1 MLKFWGDGSQE
12 AKALVDSIVVR
23 STANFNWTFIFILS
37 VVFYVY
43 WSEIHKKNTEAVC
56 AGLALYGVHWLYEI
70 ANAVIGHV
78 TGYPLWS
85 VSNASTT
92 YILLVGVCWEL
103 SMMFSLA
110 GIISFKMMPQ
120 DRSRRYFA
128 KNGRKGISCKL
139 VVALEMAL
147 LFALVESFLAG
158 TSNHSFIWVYKWW
171 GVIPVFITTYI
182 PFFLASNYVPDME
195 PAKRRRFLICEWGLV
210 ALLLVI
216 LILAGIICFMSSM
229 AISEVTGIGPRE
241 RGLGRLNVC
250 CKVQRPVSLKL
261 SSTSIITSSSARV
274 SSRRTD
280 IHSLWFMW

>member
-1 MLKFWGDGSQE
+1 MFKFWGDGSQE
-12 AKALVDSIVVR
+12 ARNLVKSIVVR
-23 STANFNWTFIFILS
+23 STENFNWTFIFILA

-43 WSEIHKKNTEAVC
+43 WTEINKKNYDAVF

-70 ANAVIGHV
+70 CNAIIGHIF
-78 TGYPLWS
+78 GYPLWS

-92 YILLVGVCWEL
+92 FILLIGVCWEL

-110 GIISFKMMPQ
+110 GIISFKMLPQ

-139 VVALEMAL
+139 MGALQMAL
-147 LFALVESFLAG
+147 LFALFESFLAG

-171 GVIPVFITTYI
+171 GVIPVFITTYV

-195 PAKRRRFLICEWGLV
+195 PKKRNRFLIIEWGLV

-216 LILAGIICFMSSM
+216 LIPAGII
-229 AISEVTGIGPRE
+229 
-241 RGLGRLNVC
+241 
-250 CKVQRPVSLKL
+250 
-261 SSTSIITSSSARV
+261 
-274 SSRRTD
+274 
-280 IHSLWFMW
+280 

>member
-1 MLKFWGDGSQE
+1 MFKFWGDGSQE
-12 AKALVDSIVVR
+12 ARNLVESIVVR
-23 STANFNWTFIFILS
+23 STENFNWTFIFILA

-43 WSEIHKKNTEAVC
+43 WTEINKKNYDAVF

-70 ANAVIGHV
+70 CNAIIGRIF
-78 TGYPLWS
+78 GYPLWS

-92 YILLVGVCWEL
+92 FILLIGVCWEL

-110 GIISFKMMPQ
+110 GIISFKMLPQ

-139 VVALEMAL
+139 MGALQMAL
-147 LFALVESFLAG
+147 LFALFESFLAG

-171 GVIPVFITTYI
+171 GVIPVFITTYV

-195 PAKRRRFLICEWGLV
+195 SKKRNRFLIIEWGLV

-216 LILAGIICFMSSM
+216 LIPAGII
-229 AISEVTGIGPRE
+229 
-241 RGLGRLNVC
+241 
-250 CKVQRPVSLKL
+250 
-261 SSTSIITSSSARV
+261 
-274 SSRRTD
+274 
-280 IHSLWFMW
+280 